1 MRTIVN
7 KLFCSVLSIL
17 VGLTCL
23 SGQEAGSSAFEI
35 GAGLNIYG
43 TLGATGGPFR
53 YFSPGIYGEYR
64 YGAAERFDI
73 GAQLNYRFGNGESD
87 YFVDVGQWKLR
98 FNQVNL
104 KAVADFKMCPSR
116 AVRPFIGVGVG
127 AGLIREERIG
137 DLSTVSWTVS
147 PVEKWFF
154 GTVGPRL
161 GIHIKRFRVAIETD
175 LAFDT
180 EHWDSVATATAL
192 NVGYSF

>member
-1 MRTIVN
+1 MKRI
-7 KLFCSVLSIL
+7 LLSVLASL
-17 VGLTCL
+17 VSAVCL
-23 SGQEAGSSAFEI
+23 SGQEAGSSVFEI

-43 TLGATGGPFR
+43 TLGAMGGPYR

-104 KAVADFKMCPSR
+104 KAVADFKMRPSR
-116 AVRPFIGVGVG
+116 AVRPFIGVGIG
-127 AGLIREERIG
+127 AGLIKEERIG
-137 DLSTVSWTVS
+137 DLSKVSWTVS
-147 PVEKWFF
+147 PVKKWFF

-180 EHWDSVATATAL
+180 EHWDSIATATAL

>member
-1 MRTIVN
+1 M
-7 KLFCSVLSIL
+7 
-17 VGLTCL
+17 
-23 SGQEAGSSAFEI
+23 
-35 GAGLNIYG
+35 
-43 TLGATGGPFR
+43 GGPYR

-104 KAVADFKMCPSR
+104 KAVADFKMRPSR
-116 AVRPFIGVGVG
+116 AVRPFIGVGIG
-127 AGLIREERIG
+127 AGLIKEERIG
-137 DLSTVSWTVS
+137 DLSKVSWTVS
-147 PVEKWFF
+147 PVKKWFF

-180 EHWDSVATATAL
+180 EHWDSIATATAL

>member
-1 MRTIVN
+1 MKRI
-7 KLFCSVLSIL
+7 LLSVLASL
-17 VGLTCL
+17 VSAVCL

-73 GAQLNYRFGNGESD
+73 GAQLNYRFGDGESD

-161 GIHIKRFRVAIETD
+161 GIHIKRFRVAIGTD

-180 EHWDSVATATAL
+180 EHWDSIATATAL

>member
-1 MRTIVN
+1 MKRI
-7 KLFCSVLSIL
+7 LLSVLASL
-17 VGLTCL
+17 VSAVCL

-161 GIHIKRFRVAIETD
+161 GIHIKRFRVAIGTD

-180 EHWDSVATATAL
+180 EHWDSIATATAL

>member
-1 MRTIVN
+1 MKRI
-7 KLFCSVLSIL
+7 LLSVLASL
-17 VGLTCL
+17 VSAVCL

-161 GIHIKRFRVAIETD
+161 GIHIKRFRVAIGTD

-180 EHWDSVATATAL
+180 EHWDSIATATAL
-192 NVGYSF
+192 NVGCSF

>member
-1 MRTIVN
+1 MKRI
-7 KLFCSVLSIL
+7 LLSVLASL
-17 VGLTCL
+17 VSAVCL

-161 GIHIKRFRVAIETD
+161 GIHIQRFRVAIGTD

-180 EHWDSVATATAL
+180 EHWDSIATATAL

>member
-1 MRTIVN
+1 MKRI
-7 KLFCSVLSIL
+7 LLSVLASL
-17 VGLTCL
+17 VSAVCL

-35 GAGLNIYG
+35 GAGFNIYG

-64 YGAAERFDI
+64 YGAAEHFDI

-161 GIHIKRFRVAIETD
+161 GIHIKRFRVAIGTD

-180 EHWDSVATATAL
+180 EHWDSIATATAL

>member
-1 MRTIVN
+1 MKRI
-7 KLFCSVLSIL
+7 LLSVLASL
-17 VGLTCL
+17 VSAVCL
-23 SGQEAGSSAFEI
+23 SGQEAGSSVFEI

-43 TLGATGGPFR
+43 TLGAMGGPYR

-87 YFVDVGQWKLR
+87 YFFDVGQWKLR

-104 KAVADFKMCPSR
+104 KAVADFKMRPSR
-116 AVRPFIGVGVG
+116 AVRPFIGVGIG
-127 AGLIREERIG
+127 AGLIKEERIG
-137 DLSTVSWTVS
+137 DLSKVSWTVS
-147 PVEKWFF
+147 PVKKWFF

-180 EHWDSVATATAL
+180 EHWDSIATATAL

>member
-1 MRTIVN
+1 MKRI
-7 KLFCSVLSIL
+7 LLSVLASL
-17 VGLTCL
+17 VSAVCL
-23 SGQEAGSSAFEI
+23 SGQEAGSSTFEI

-137 DLSTVSWTVS
+137 DLSKVSWTVS
-147 PVEKWFF
+147 PVKKWFF

-161 GIHIKRFRVAIETD
+161 GIHIKRFRVAIGTD

-180 EHWDSVATATAL
+180 EHWDSIATATSL

>member
-1 MRTIVN
+1 MKRI
-7 KLFCSVLSIL
+7 LLSVLASL
-17 VGLTCL
+17 VSAVCL

-154 GTVGPRL
+154 GTIGPRL
-161 GIHIKRFRVAIETD
+161 GIHIKRFRVAIGTD

-180 EHWDSVATATAL
+180 EHWDSIATATAL

>member
-1 MRTIVN
+1 MKRI
-7 KLFCSVLSIL
+7 LLSVLASL
-17 VGLTCL
+17 VSAVCL
-23 SGQEAGSSAFEI
+23 SGQEAGSSAYEI

-43 TLGATGGPFR
+43 TLGATGGPYR

-161 GIHIKRFRVAIETD
+161 GIHIKRFRVAIGTD

-180 EHWDSVATATAL
+180 EHWDSIATATAL

>member
-1 MRTIVN
+1 MKRI
-7 KLFCSVLSIL
+7 LLSVLASL
-17 VGLTCL
+17 VSAVCL

-35 GAGLNIYG
+35 GAGFNIYG

-161 GIHIKRFRVAIETD
+161 GIHIKRFRVAIGTD

-180 EHWDSVATATAL
+180 EHWDSIATATAL

>member
-1 MRTIVN
+1 MKRI
-7 KLFCSVLSIL
+7 LLSVLASL
-17 VGLTCL
+17 VSAVCL
-23 SGQEAGSSAFEI
+23 SGQEAGSSVFEI

-43 TLGATGGPFR
+43 TLGAMGGPYR

-87 YFVDVGQWKLR
+87 YFVDFGQWKLR

-104 KAVADFKMCPSR
+104 KAVADFKMRPSR
-116 AVRPFIGVGVG
+116 AVRPFIGVGAG
-127 AGLIREERIG
+127 AGLIKEERIG
-137 DLSTVSWTVS
+137 DLSKVSWTVS

-161 GIHIKRFRVAIETD
+161 GLHIKRFRVAIETD
-175 LAFDT
+175 LAFDM
-180 EHWDSVATATAL
+180 EHWDSIATATAL

>member
-1 MRTIVN
+1 MRVILR
-7 KLFCSVLSIL
+7 KLLFSVLSIL

-23 SGQEAGSSAFEI
+23 SGQEAGSGVFEI
-35 GAGLNIYG
+35 GAGWNIYG

-87 YFVDVGQWKLR
+87 YFVHVGQWKLR

-116 AVRPFIGVGVG
+116 AVRPFIGVGAG
-127 AGLIREERIG
+127 AGFIMEERIG
-137 DLSTVSWTVS
+137 DLSKVSWTVS
-147 PVEKWFF
+147 PVKKWFF
-154 GTVGPRL
+154 GTVGPRFGL
-161 GIHIKRFRVAIETD
+161 HIKRFRVAIETD
-175 LAFDT
+175 LAFDM
-180 EHWDSVATATAL
+180 EHWDSIATATAL